1 MVCNPGHPLTA
12 PTRRNLMQMLTRR
25 SLTGLFATGATLAI
39 GGRPG
44 PVHAQTVEQ
53 AAAFIEQAGRDLTA
67 VVNAPGPISSRP
79 GQLQQVVDRIVDVDE
94 VARFCLG
101 RYWRTA
107 SPEQQQ
113 EYLKLFHQ
121 VLVKNIAAKLGD
133 FQGVTFVVGRSAPRD
148 GGFAVSTVVTRPG
161 SAPANVEWLVSPAAG
176 GLRIFDVIAEG
187 TSLRLTQRSD
197 YASYL
202 AHNGNSVQ
210 ALLDAMRQQL
220 TQSG

>member
-1 MVCNPGHPLTA
+1 
-12 PTRRNLMQMLTRR
+12 MLTRR
-25 SLTGLFATGATLAI
+25 SLLTLSLAAAALVALE
-39 GGRPG
+39 GRPATALAG
-44 PVHAQTVEQ
+44 SAEQ
-53 AAAFIEQAGRDLTA
+53 AAAFIEQTGKDLTG
-67 VVNAPGPISSRP
+67 VTNSPGAIADKQV
-79 GQLQQVVDRIVDVDE
+79 QLQRVIDRTVDVDD

-113 EYLKLFHQ
+113 QYLKLFHQ
-121 VLVKNIAAKLGD
+121 VLLKNISSKLGD
-133 FQGVTFVVGRSAPRD
+133 YQGVTFVVGRTVARD
-148 GGFAVSTVVTRPG
+148 GGFGVATVVTRPG
-161 SAPANVEWLVSPAAG
+161 TAPANVEWIVSDASGSP
-176 GLRIFDVIAEG
+176 RIIDVVAEG